1 MTITKLSHCT
11 ELINAFWH
19 SWETLLKFRG
29 ERLIQYLPTLGFQ
42 EKVWWAYLDCD
53 AVLNDWTHA
62 FLDFTCILF
71 LLHFGGMLKK
81 NHIILLRVQKCW
93 KCIVD
98 TVVYIYLLLPIRMSQ
113 DGIFLGMSKLNKII
127 YHAYNKRWEELG
139 VIFHAGKYCCHIVKS
154 VLKIPIKYW
163 LWLSARFWIDQ

>member
-1 MTITKLSHCT
+1 MTITKLSHCI

-81 NHIILLRVQKCW
+81 KSYNLIEGPKMLKMYCW
-93 KCIVD
+93 YNSV
-98 TVVYIYLLLPIRMSQ
+98 YLLLPVRMFQ
-113 DGIFLGMSKLNKII
+113 DGISLGMSKLNKNYISCI
-127 YHAYNKRWEELG
+127 
-139 VIFHAGKYCCHIVKS
+139 
-154 VLKIPIKYW
+154 
-163 LWLSARFWIDQ
+163 